1 MRHHNK
7 NPKYYTKT
15 KTSII
20 IVITV
25 INTIALYILGS
36 TPNATKQLKEFIE
49 KTSPKRETPGKGLV
63 TAALRPHKRETS
75 RSLAHR
81 EKIYKIYPTEGL

>member
-36 TPNATKQLKEFIE
+36 TPNATKQLKGFIE
-49 KTSPKRETPGKGLV
+49 KTSPKRETPGKGLI
-63 TAALRPHKRETS
+63 TASLRPYKQETS

-81 EKIYKIYPTEGL
+81 EKIYKIYPTKGL